1 MSQNEQ
7 YKDLAD
13 EELLEIIKA
22 DKNAENEFYERYK
35 NKVKY
40 FIRKHR
46 LNSLER
52 EDLIQ
57 EGMIGLFN
65 AIETFD
71 KSKGVKFATYASVC
85 IKNRIYNS
93 VNSMWTRKKNEGFL
107 GEDEEVAMEFSPEED
122 VIIREISEDL
132 KNAILKLGKRE
143 KKILELY
150 LDKKSYQEIASS
162 LDISTKKVDNI
173 LMKIKNILAEK
184 VGKKELDLKGEY
196 WDDQLKNSI
205 HKGLE
210 DENGH

>member
-1 MSQNEQ
+1 MSQNEH

-13 EELLEIIKA
+13 EELLGIIKS

-71 KSKGVKFATYASVC
+71 TSKGVKFATYASVC
-85 IKNRIYNS
+85 IKNRLYNT

-107 GEDEEVAMEFSPEED
+107 GEDEDVAMEFSPEED

-132 KNAILKLGKRE
+132 KNAILELSKRE
-143 KKILELY
+143 KKVLELY

-173 LMKIKNILAEK
+173 LMKIKSILAEK
-184 VGKKELDLKGEY
+184 VGKEELDMKGEY

-210 DENGH
+210 DENGR

>member
-1 MSQNEQ
+1 MSQNEH

-13 EELLEIIKA
+13 EELLGIIKS

-71 KSKGVKFATYASVC
+71 TSKGVKFATYASVC
-85 IKNRIYNS
+85 IKNRIYNT

-107 GEDEEVAMEFSPEED
+107 GEDEDVAMEFSPEED

-132 KNAILKLGKRE
+132 KNAILELSKRE
-143 KKILELY
+143 KKVLELY

-173 LMKIKNILAEK
+173 LMKIKSILAEK
-184 VGKKELDLKGEY
+184 VGKEELDLKGEY

>member
-1 MSQNEQ
+1 MSQNEH

-13 EELLEIIKA
+13 EELLGIIKS

-71 KSKGVKFATYASVC
+71 TSKGVKFATYASVC
-85 IKNRIYNS
+85 IKNRLYNT

-107 GEDEEVAMEFSPEED
+107 GEDEDVAMEFSPEED

-132 KNAILKLGKRE
+132 KNAILELSKRE
-143 KKILELY
+143 KKVLELY

-173 LMKIKNILAEK
+173 LMKIKSILAEK
-184 VGKKELDLKGEY
+184 VGKEELDMKGEY